1 MPDLLLA
8 STNSNTGD
16 HDILFENKDFQV
28 TKTEDESLAQRLT
41 VKLRTFM
48 GDWFLD
54 SSVGIPY
61 IESILGKN
69 RSLIAIQAIFQNAIA
84 SEEEVL
90 QLISLTTDL
99 DKVNRILTV
108 TFKVK
113 SASSAE
119 TIPIEL
125 SI

>member
-16 HDILFENKDFQV
+16 HDILFENKDFQL

-48 GDWFLD
+48 GEWFLD

-61 IESILGKN
+61 IESVLGKN
-69 RSLIAIQAIFQNAIA
+69 RSLIAIQAIFQNAIQ
-84 SEEEVL
+84 SEPEVIS
-90 QLISLTTDL
+90 LISLTTDL

>member
-1 MPDLLLA
+1 MPDLLLG
-8 STNSNTGD
+8 STNSNIGD
-16 HDILFENKDFQV
+16 HDILFSNKDFALTQ
-28 TKTEDESLAQRLT
+28 TQDESLAQRLT
-41 VKLRTFM
+41 VKLRTWRSE
-48 GDWFLD
+48 WFLD

-61 IESILGKN
+61 IESVLGKN
-69 RSLIAIQAIFQNAIA
+69 RSLIAIQAIFQQAIL
-84 SEEEVL
+84 EEDSVL